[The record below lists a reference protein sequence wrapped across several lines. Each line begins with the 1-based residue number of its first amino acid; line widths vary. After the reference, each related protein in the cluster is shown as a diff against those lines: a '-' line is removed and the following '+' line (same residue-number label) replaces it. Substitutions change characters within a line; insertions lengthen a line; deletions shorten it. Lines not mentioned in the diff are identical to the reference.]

1 MTHWDGEGYEQISA
15 LQRHLAQS
23 TLAGLQF
30 RGDERVLDVGC
41 GDGFITRSIAARLP
55 NGSVVG
61 VDASPRMIEVAR
73 SRPDPA
79 GADIRF
85 EVGDV
90 LALPFADE
98 FDVVVSFNV
107 LHWVV
112 NQRAAL
118 TSIAESTK
126 SGGRVIVQQVCA
138 GPRPL
143 VGPDEGGAASEHGGR
158 HRTKSRRRSDFFQCR
173 PSLEQLAMQVCARP
187 RWAAAFV
194 DFEAP
199 FIHVEPTDYPEIAAA
214 AGLRITDQQVQDVEW
229 DFGSR
234 EAFTHWC
241 TVGFADW
248 TARLGAADV
257 LAWVDDVVTD
267 YQDLVGRPGL
277 FRFLQLRAQMT
288 RYPVQAS

>member
-1 MTHWDGEGYEQISA
+1 MTDWDGQGYQQISA
-15 LQRHLAQS
+15 LQRHLAQR
-23 TLAGLQF
+23 TLVGLRF

-55 NGSVVG
+55 TGSVLG

-90 LALPFADE
+90 LALPFVDE

-107 LHWVV
+107 LHWLVD
-112 NQRAAL
+112 QQAAL
-118 TSIAESTK
+118 TCIAAATK

-138 GPRPL
+138 GPRP
-143 VGPDEGGAASEHGGR
+143 
-158 HRTKSRRRSDFFQCR
+158 
-173 PSLEQLAMQVCARP
+173 SLEHLAMQVCARP
-187 RWAAAFV
+187 RWTAAFA
-194 DFEAP
+194 DFAAP
-199 FIHVEPTDYPEIAAA
+199 FVHVEPADYPAIAAA
-214 AGLRITDQQVQDVEW
+214 AGLRVTDQQVQDLEW

-234 EAFTHWC
+234 EAFTQWC

-248 TARLGAADV
+248 TERLPSAEVA
-257 LAWVDDVVTD
+257 AWVDDVVTD
-267 YQDLVGRPGL
+267 FQQSAGRPGL
-277 FRFLQLRAQMT
+277 FRFMQLRAELT
-288 RYPVQAS
+288 PA